1 MLQTLANSSTS
12 STSIHAAC
20 IDDDQEFVLRALLT
34 DWQMDM
40 DALDESG
47 NTPLIYAACWGRSH
61 IAALLVAGGADLEGC
76 DQNGWTP
83 LMWASANNHTHI
95 ADLLL
100 KHGADSMHRNARG
113 RSVSEIARSSSSC
126 SVAAPI
132 QDSSKGLPVD
142 PLELD
147 EYESGSDTTEC
158 NDAASV
164 SWTAKEDEG
173 ISGYSKRFSRTS
185 STLFRQLSKV
195 VTGVVAVGKSGSE
208 QGAESSV
215 HGSEGFLGSRDG
227 IRRSASPPPRSLLK
241 RAGTDQ
247 MDRRRARALSFA
259 DLGDDDEDEETHLD
273 ATAPF
278 MWDTCK
284 LDQILIFEEGSVSR
298 ILQVAISDLRPA
310 KLALGKPIPANVIF
324 LCARYAHYL
333 GSLELLEGFMAGAL
347 DAICKEIRAH
357 CHSIQLLAFWIS
369 NCAHLLYY
377 FQKDPSLALATI
389 RHHTTFAELIHEL
402 YDLMNAQVRFQ
413 LEQVVDAAILDY
425 TDPESIVEEPSSAVA
440 TVSVDEPASVRYEP
454 QPPVVVRVKP
464 GPPARSNSWNPIAGL
479 GSAVKTAAERV
490 GRYSMAS
497 ISLVTSSASSS
508 TAVVSSSDST
518 SGKSSDSRYKR
529 TLQPSV
535 TYKITQSQ
543 NAHPSLVSRK
553 THVFKIIDATST
565 DSISNL
571 PPPPSPT
578 ATKTLPKSTP
588 APNPRTITTLLSKI
602 STTLHLSNMHPHIST
617 RIMRQTMHTLNHV
630 LISGI
635 LCKPRC
641 SRKRAV
647 SIRVNL
653 NPIEQ
658 YIQRNAAFFT
668 DEPAQHRHESYRS
681 QDTVSNADSVDA
693 STAEYTSPLL
703 ATVQLTQFL
712 HVLTALDGLESYLD
726 VSLNQLPLV
735 TPGMACSAVLAYE
748 SSGPGD
754 VPVAQVVDYVEK
766 MGTAYRELR
775 GGDAYE
781 ESEGLETV
789 VLKVPFM
796 DGVEEEQDRNGWR
809 AGRPFVP
816 EVVLRM
822 LDSGDG
828 SVCEEGEGSW

>member
-1 MLQTLANSSTS
+1 
-12 STSIHAAC
+12 
-20 IDDDQEFVLRALLT
+20 
-34 DWQMDM
+34 
-40 DALDESG
+40 
-47 NTPLIYAACWGRSH
+47 
-61 IAALLVAGGADLEGC
+61 
-76 DQNGWTP
+76 
-83 LMWASANNHTHI
+83 
-95 ADLLL
+95 
-100 KHGADSMHRNARG
+100 
-113 RSVSEIARSSSSC
+113 
-126 SVAAPI
+126 
-132 QDSSKGLPVD
+132 
-142 PLELD
+142 
-147 EYESGSDTTEC
+147 
-158 NDAASV
+158 
-164 SWTAKEDEG
+164 
-173 ISGYSKRFSRTS
+173 
-185 STLFRQLSKV
+185 
-195 VTGVVAVGKSGSE
+195 
-208 QGAESSV
+208 
-215 HGSEGFLGSRDG
+215 
-227 IRRSASPPPRSLLK
+227 
-241 RAGTDQ
+241 

-259 DLGDDDEDEETHLD
+259 DLGDDDEDKETVKLTENDQHLD

-357 CHSIQLLAFWIS
+357 CLSIQLLAFWIS
-369 NCAHLLYY
+369 NCTHLLYY

-425 TDPESIVEEPSSAVA
+425 MDPESIVEEPSSAVA
-440 TVSVDEPASVRYEP
+440 PVSVDEPVNMLYVP
-454 QPPVVVRVKP
+454 QPPPVVVRVKP
-464 GPPARSNSWNPIAGL
+464 GPPARSNSWNPIAGF

-490 GRYSMAS
+490 GRLSMAS
-497 ISLVTSSASSS
+497 ISLVTSGTSSS
-508 TAVVSSSDST
+508 AAVAPSSDAT

-529 TLQPSV
+529 TVQTSV
-535 TYKITQSQ
+535 TYKITPSQ
-543 NAHPSLVSRK
+543 NAHPSLTSRK
-553 THVFKIIDATST
+553 THVFKSSDASST
-565 DSISNL
+565 DSITT
-571 PPPPSPT
+571 PPAPPSPT

-588 APNPRTITTLLSKI
+588 APNPRTVTTLLSKI

-617 RIMRQTMHTLNHV
+617 RIMRQTMHTLNHI

-641 SRKRAV
+641 TRKRAV
-647 SIRVNL
+647 AIRVNL

-668 DEPAQHRHESYRS
+668 DEQSQQRHESYRS
-681 QDTVSNADSVDA
+681 QDTVSNADSFDTT
-693 STAEYTSPLL
+693 STVEYTSPLL

-726 VSLNQLPLV
+726 VSMNQLPLV
-735 TPGMACSAVLAYE
+735 TPGMACNAVLAYE
-748 SSGPGD
+748 SSGPRD
-754 VPVAQVVDYVEK
+754 VPVPQVVDYVEK

-781 ESEGLETV
+781 ESDGLETL

-796 DGVEEEQDRNGWR
+796 DGVDEEVDRNGWR

-828 SVCEEGEGSW
+828 SVCEEGEGSSSW